1 MSVSRCVLRATARRQ
16 YYNPVKKSDPV
27 VLNDGAEDGGIATPK
42 DMSPRAQ
49 ELRFQRD
56 FLKELHAK
64 KQAQATMKKDE
75 YLKFC
80 EEFDKSKGSKLTK
93 VPTTIEELP
102 QSDKDWLAGKDP
114 SHPLKFHPFV
124 MERAKK
130 MLAGTWVPAVNRHEG
145 YKNEFGQPLNS
156 PDSWIDHIN
165 NTKWEFF
172 DDVGSLT
179 PRIGMS
185 RTAITPDVLKAILRG
200 MLKCDRQN
208 PEQVGNIALCMSEII
223 YDYKFVHGVK
233 ADEEILNL
241 WLEGCVKMGDWR
253 YAYIVEDVIT
263 SSGFTPK
270 AELLKKADECARYAW
285 EKGYLLPPRMQGKD
299 IADFFKIDTRGG
311 VGAYIPFPDGMSK
324 GYEMWELYKKM
335 EEQGTFVPA
344 MGTPAWDKYVKD
356 KPDLQKLDPQAAQRA
371 FMEDFSLNTASVSS
385 L

>member
-1 MSVSRCVLRATARRQ
+1 MSVATRFALRASARRG
-16 YYNPVKKSDPV
+16 YYNPVKKSDTV
-27 VLNDGAEDGGIATPK
+27 VINDGADDGGIATPK

-64 KQAQATMKKDE
+64 KKAQATMKKDE

-80 EEFDKSKGSKLTK
+80 EEYDKAKGSKLTK

-114 SHPLKFHPFV
+114 SHPLKHHPFV

-130 MLAGTWVPAVNRHEG
+130 MLANTWVPAVQRHEG

-156 PDSWIDHIN
+156 PDSWIDYIN
-165 NTKWEFF
+165 NTKWEYF

-179 PRIGMS
+179 PRIGGS
-185 RTAITPDVLKAILRG
+185 GTAVTSDVLKAILRG

-208 PEQVGNIALCMSEII
+208 PEQVGNIGMCMGEII

-233 ADEEILNL
+233 PDEEILNL
-241 WLEGCVKMGDWR
+241 WLEATVKMGDWR
-253 YAYIVEDVIT
+253 FAYMVEDYLT
-263 SSGFTPK
+263 ASGWK
-270 AELLKKADECARYAW
+270 AKPELLAKADECARYAW

-311 VGAYIPFPDGMSK
+311 VGAYIPFPDGMNK
-324 GYEMWELYKKM
+324 GYEMWEIYKKM
-335 EEQGTFVPA
+335 EEEGTFVPA

-356 KPDLQKLDPQAAQRA
+356 KPDAAKLNPGAAQKA
-371 FMEDFSLNTASVSS
+371 FLEEFSLSSVSA
-385 L
+385 